1 MQIQKYENLFFDF
14 YNTFP
19 VLFLQYYCNEIQD
32 SQLHDRYMFQWAVQ
46 VSYIL
51 YIVNHSQHTVYKR
64 NDHNWC
70 ILLHLLAHF
79 HYTKKV
85 KKIITY
91 LFIHFKKC

>member
-1 MQIQKYENLFFDF
+1 MQIQKYENNF

-32 SQLHDRYMFQWAVQ
+32 SQLDDRYIFQWVVQ

-51 YIVNHSQHTVYKR
+51 YIVNHSQRTVCRR

-79 HYTKKV
+79 HYTKESKENYNILV
-85 KKIITY
+85 YT
-91 LFIHFKKC
+91 F